1 MNAGQSR
8 AVVAGA
14 TGQVGEGVVAAL
26 VARGWQVTALG
37 RSAKGLSGLVSRLGD
52 PDALRTMELDPSDGG
67 WQRFAESI
75 DTPQLVVASLGGWF
89 SGPELAVLPRPD
101 FDRVL
106 GDGLTAHLGAAQAFL
121 PAMEQAGGGTYVM
134 INGAAA
140 LAPVPGS
147 GVVSVVTA
155 AQLMLARVLAA
166 EAQAVTVRSLVIA
179 TPVLSRSR
187 PDGPPGWVSARD
199 VGSTALAL
207 HTDPGSEVVVTL
219 DRPVRGG
226 DARA

>member
-1 MNAGQSR
+1 MNAGHAR

-14 TGQVGEGVVAAL
+14 TGEVGEGVVAAL
-26 VARGWQVTALG
+26 LAGGWQVTALG
-37 RSAKGLSGLVSRLGD
+37 RSADRLAGMSARLGD
-52 PDALRTMELDPSDGG
+52 PDALHTVVLDPDGGG
-67 WQRFAESI
+67 WQRLAGSI
-75 DTPQLVVASLGGWF
+75 GTPELVVASLGGWF
-89 SGPELAVLPRPD
+89 SGPGLAVLPRPD

-121 PAMEQAGGGTYVM
+121 PAMERAGGGTYVM

-166 EAQAVTVRSLVIA
+166 EAREVSVRSLVIA

-187 PDGPPGWVSARD
+187 TDGPSSWVSARD
-199 VGSTALAL
+199 VGSTVAAL
-207 HTDPGSEVVVTL
+207 HADPGPEVVVTL
-219 DRPVRGG
+219 DRPPG
-226 DARA
+226 